1 MAGGQP
7 GGQGGQPGGQ
17 GGQGGQGGKPG
28 GQGGQ
33 PVKGGEEDD
42 MTRYGTPFVLRVK
55 DPLKLLKSE
64 PTGRLG
70 SGGDA
75 LDIPLKDDGKPPDV
89 KKGDQIYSGVVDLY
103 PATSDLMLL
112 VSGDKELLSFNFD
125 VSKDQRD
132 PAVEVTLKEGGGT
145 VARLIGKGDNVEA
158 VVETTEM
165 RSPNQAAAMPG
176 AGGSTSGASQIGGS
190 LTLLSIGVFL
200 AGGLLGGSVAW
211 LRLRAGPAGRLAP
224 VGPGP
229 SRTGDAGEPSG
240 RGRAQV
246 WISPR
251 ADDGLAA
258 AAARWASTWGPVLL
272 VPDPA
277 HRARLAGLG
286 HSNPH
291 LYWLPEEQPEPSEV
305 MAALSALRGE
315 PAVVVDGLAALVP
328 AGPTETSTAPTEEL
342 CANNNIIV
350 VLGPD
355 EPIPPGVAA
364 FRFREE
370 GAGFQLDGG
379 GLYVQG

>member
-1 MAGGQP
+1 MSRFG
-7 GGQGGQPGGQ
+7 
-17 GGQGGQGGKPG
+17 
-28 GQGGQ
+28 
-33 PVKGGEEDD
+33 V
-42 MTRYGTPFVLRVK
+42 PFVLRVK
-55 DPLKLLKSE
+55 DPLELLSQA

-70 SGGDA
+70 SGGEA
-75 LDIPLKDDGKPPDV
+75 LDIVLKDDGKPPDV
-89 KKGDQIYSGVVDLY
+89 KAKDHVYSGVVDLY

-112 VSGDKELLSFNFD
+112 VSGDKEILSFNFD

-165 RSPNQAAAMPG
+165 RSPNQAAGPPG
-176 AGGSTSGASQIGGS
+176 GGGGGSTSGASQLGGS

-211 LRLRAGPAGRLAP
+211 LRLRAGPAGRLTP
-224 VGPGP
+224 LGPGP

-251 ADDGLAA
+251 PDDALSA

-277 HRARLAGLG
+277 RRVRLAGLG

-291 LYWLPEEQPEPSEV
+291 LYWLPEEQPEPAEV
-305 MAALSALRGE
+305 VAALSALRGD

-328 AGPTETSTAPTEEL
+328 PGPTEASTAPTEEL

-364 FRFREE
+364 YRFREE
-370 GAGFQLDGG
+370 GDGFQLDGG
-379 GLYVQG
+379 GLFVR